1 MKKVIYLLR
10 ASCVHTFCFCQ
21 FLQRSISDI
30 LNGLKFP
37 HQGFSSGFSDSRD
50 IIQQRMYLFL
60 TSQGTVEF
68 DSKTVC
74 LILDPRHELEALGMA
89 VDGDLNIIIVESPG
103 PVIVILYH
111 AADRN
116 VKG

>member
-1 MKKVIYLLR
+1 
-10 ASCVHTFCFCQ
+10 
-21 FLQRSISDI
+21 
-30 LNGLKFP
+30 
-37 HQGFSSGFSDSRD
+37 
-50 IIQQRMYLFL
+50 MYLCL
-60 TSQGTVEF
+60 APQTSVVLDGEP
-68 DSKTVC
+68 VC

-116 VKG
+116 VKLQFAQHTQRDVHLSAAAVHEDPG

>member
-1 MKKVIYLLR
+1 VYLCL
-10 ASCVHTFCFCQ
+10 ASQ
-21 FLQRSISDI
+21 
-30 LNGLKFP
+30 
-37 HQGFSSGFSDSRD
+37 
-50 IIQQRMYLFL
+50 
-60 TSQGTVEF
+60 TSVVLDGEP
-68 DSKTVC
+68 VC

-116 VKG
+116 V

>member
-1 MKKVIYLLR
+1 M
-10 ASCVHTFCFCQ
+10 A
-21 FLQRSISDI
+21 
-30 LNGLKFP
+30 NP
-37 HQGFSSGFSDSRD
+37 
-50 IIQQRMYLFL
+50 
-60 TSQGTVEF
+60 
-68 DSKTVC
+68 VC

-116 VKG
+116 VKLQFAQHTQRDVHLSAAAVHEDQVWEPRKASEASIRCFRPVFLVLSLLFQLLHAMVNRRVSTSSMDA

>member
-50 IIQQRMYLFL
+50 IIQQRMDLFL

-74 LILDPRHELEALGMA
+74 LILDPGDQAEALTA
-89 VDGDLNIIIVESPG
+89 CINRNLQIIIV
-103 PVIVILYH
+103 
-111 AADRN
+111 
-116 VKG
+116 